1 MTMNQQNTP
10 VIPFAFDDA
19 LVRAL
24 WVENDPWFVLV
35 DVCRVLGIANSRDA
49 ASRLDDDEKGCV
61 GNPDAPLVGGNPTL
75 NIVSESGLY
84 ALIFRSRKPE
94 AVRFRKWVTSEV
106 IPSLRKTGRYAMPGA
121 SDDPA
126 PGTGWNAA
134 CWDRSEITALVSMVR
149 ECRSLWGKSAAQRLW
164 QSLPLPQ
171 AVTPGQAAGAVPDDA
186 DYGFIAAFLDACT
199 APERGAW
206 VEATPLY
213 QAYDHWCIGEGILPV
228 TMTAFG
234 RRLASLGVPK
244 RKKARMSYG
253 EFVLCEVGAGSET
266 PVGEA

>member
-106 IPSLRKTGRYAMPGA
+106 IPSLRKTGRYAMPGLEDGA
-121 SDDPA
+121 DL
-126 PGTGWNAA
+126 GTG
-134 CWDRSEITALVSMVR
+134 ALPLNER
-149 ECRSLWGKSAAQRLW
+149 RLW
-164 QSLPLPQ
+164 VDAITLSLRVHGRAAARLLWAQSPLPQ
-171 AVTPGQAAGAVPDDA
+171 VSAEQVWQEQADSGEDLGGVAQ
-186 DYGFIAAFLDACT
+186 FMTACT
-199 APERGAW
+199 RPEPESW
-206 VEATPLY
+206 IEATPLY
-213 QAYDHWCIGEGILPV
+213 VAYAGWCAGVGRRPV
-228 TMTAFG
+228 TVTAFG